1 MTTMRIA
8 PTLWALF
15 LVLALTMAPVRALA
29 QSSPVKLGAPAPRP
43 ANLDFEEG
51 EAGKAPP
58 GWTATT
64 AASGCPVVGTEENPR
79 SGKRA
84 AVLRPDKPTSQVG
97 ILMQSVDAT
106 APVQTVVFTVVDS
119 RLRRQ
124 VVSLGASDTRNI
136 EVLQGLAEGVDL
148 VLNPRADLID
158 GELVTAT

>member
-1 MTTMRIA
+1 MGQTANLSVESYPKEAFSGSVKAIA
-8 PTLWALF
+8 P
-15 LVLALTMAPVRALA
+15 VLDPRMRTVAVRVEVPDPRSKLRPGMLTFGYRGTDG
-29 QSSPVKLGAPAPRP
+29 SP
-43 ANLDFEEG
+43 
-51 EAGKAPP
+51 
-58 GWTATT
+58 
-64 AASGCPVVGTEENPR
+64 ASGRPSCPRE
-79 SGKRA
+79 
-84 AVLRPDKPTSQVG
+84 AVMR
-97 ILMQSVDAT
+97 MQSVDAT